1 MLGLPINLPPLIL
14 LHASTLVSMGA
25 YWFLLPVGP
34 SRENQLRATLGSAS
48 ISLGL
53 AYILTSYVPIAENQF
68 LHASVPL
75 RLMAS
80 MLLALKYWSE
90 RRSVSE
96 EGKRE
101 FLWVAAYDGALSL
114 ILGWQLGRWDGRV
127 GGSWVV

>member
-1 MLGLPINLPPLIL
+1 
-14 LHASTLVSMGA
+14 MGA

-34 SRENQLRATLGSAS
+34 SRENQLGATLGSAS

-53 AYILTSYVPIAENQF
+53 TYIMTSYVLIAKNQF

-80 MLLALKYWSE
+80 VLLVLKYWSE
-90 RRSVSE
+90 RRSMSA

-101 FLWVAAYDGALSL
+101 LLWAAAYDGPLSL

-127 GGSWVV
+127 V